1 VVGVTDEELIVE
13 FALTRLDNPGLD
25 LEEIAALVVRRMNP
39 DRMLEF
45 ASRNLAARGEL
56 RAALFPAAVEH
67 VLRVVL
73 TARGPAD

>member
-1 VVGVTDEELIVE
+1 MTDEELIVE

-25 LEEIAALVVRRMNP
+25 IEDIAALVVRRMSQ
-39 DRMLEF
+39 DRVLEF

-56 RAALFPAAVEH
+56 RGALFPSAVEH

-73 TARGPAD
+73 TMRGPVD